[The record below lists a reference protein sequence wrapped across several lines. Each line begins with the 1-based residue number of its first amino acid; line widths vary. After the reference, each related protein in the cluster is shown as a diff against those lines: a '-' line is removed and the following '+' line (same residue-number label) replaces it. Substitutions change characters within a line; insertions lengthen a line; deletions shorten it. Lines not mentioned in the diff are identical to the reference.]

1 MWCLT
6 TQVYWLSGLVATPL
20 PRQGSELWR
29 ARSRR
34 YMRTAELVNAT
45 CAI

>member
-1 MWCLT
+1 M
-6 TQVYWLSGLVATPL
+6 QAYRLSGLVATPL
-20 PRQGSELWR
+20 PRQGSELRR

-34 YMRTAELVNAT
+34 NVSTAELVNAP